1 LLIRIEAIDRSLGS
15 TAAWTPEN
23 VGRLGSTAAWT
34 PENVGRM
41 LDDWNSLNAGIDAV
55 LGKGHRLVVRT
66 APIAALL
73 ERPAAAAATGP
84 APEQVAAIVAL
95 SKKVNYLVDSPATV
109 PVSAIVLAPE
119 SQDLAAL
126 TKQVTAVSLQLTSGT
141 AHHATISSASFR
153 VISRGSTR
161 ATHRRTPHRRPA
173 RRGAQ

>member
-1 LLIRIEAIDRSLGS
+1 LLIRIEAIDRS
-15 TAAWTPEN
+15 
-23 VGRLGSTAAWT
+23 LGSTAAWT

-55 LGKGHRLVVRT
+55 SGKGLRLVIRPAAP

-95 SKKVNYLVDSPATV
+95 SMKVNYLVDSPATV
-109 PVSAIVLAPE
+109 PVCAIVLAPE

-161 ATHRRTPHRRPA
+161 ATHRRTPHRRPPL
-173 RRGAQ
+173 RGAQ